1 VLEWKAKPVLESSVV
16 QNKAFQFIQRRENNL
31 RFFKQHYPDIYRQFV
46 NFQQTRA
53 EVTISNSEDE
63 VDLSFDGRSLYQGK
77 GKARAHQGVELFKST
92 FSQGTV
98 LPSQPPPW
106 PGDYKYPRLAHS
118 AIDRIARL
126 SPLTPKDYKGYP
138 IPNFYPLVV
147 FQGVGL
153 GYQVEELVTT
163 TEIENAL
170 ILEPELEI
178 FGASLL
184 TVDWERICRKFQ
196 KTGRSLRFLIG
207 VKHTEEHLWPALMRH
222 LMYYTPIFPI
232 MNLFLNERGDPVM
245 ETVSKRLNREAV
257 ASLTVWGHYDDE
269 VRQLNNALHAFHLG
283 IKVIPPKQS
292 VKSSI
297 PVLIVGSGPSLDD
310 RIDDIKE
317 VRDEVIVVSAG
328 TGLRVLIENDIYPDF
343 HVELESDYLNY
354 RVISSYD
361 REKLK
366 AVRII
371 AASQI
376 CPLIWELFG
385 EKRLYFKHENPI
397 GSLFAT
403 PETNIAGG
411 APTCTNAAI
420 ALCSQ
425 LGFNNIFLFGTDF
438 GFLNHEQHHSKS
450 SVYMESANKP
460 IGTELKE
467 RSDKTFT
474 KARTFRVPGVNE
486 TVVLTTQIY
495 FTAKRAMEGLI
506 EQTTDALSDS
516 LFFNCADGAEI
527 EGATWTSRESFIDK
541 IVSTTGG
548 QGERQRVLQKLF
560 TQEAEAVS
568 LNELDQ
574 KLALTERKLSTLAQ
588 KLESWLTNRRVRGK
602 KDITRLCSEI
612 SRYMEGQLKNEDLGF
627 YYLIRGTVRHFLYV
641 GFSHTLAM
649 DDKDQI
655 AIFLD
660 KWKREFTGTMNK
672 LPSHFAS
679 ITGKNYILNEDP
691 WVTQSLNVPDLAQ

>member
-1 VLEWKAKPVLESSVV
+1 MV

-31 RFFKQHYPDIYRQFV
+31 RFFKQHYPEIYRQFV
-46 NFQQTRA
+46 DFQQTRA

-77 GKARAHQGVELFKST
+77 GKARAHKGVELFKST
-92 FSQGTV
+92 FSEGTV

-106 PGDYKYPRLAHS
+106 PGDYRHPRFAHS

-126 SPLTPKDYKGYP
+126 SPLTPKNYKGYP

-153 GYQVEELVTT
+153 GYQIEELVTT

-170 ILEPELEI
+170 ILESELEI

-184 TVDWERICRKFQ
+184 TVDWERICTKFQ
-196 KTGRSLRFLIG
+196 KNGRSLRFLIG
-207 VKHTEEHLWPALMRH
+207 VEHTEEHLWPALMRH

-269 VRQLNNALHAFHLG
+269 VRQINNALHAFHLG

-292 VKSSI
+292 VKSNI

-310 RIDDIKE
+310 RIDDIKK

-328 TGLRVLIENDIYPDF
+328 TGLRALIENDIYPDF
-343 HVELESDYLNY
+343 HIELESDYINY

-366 AVRII
+366 TVRII

-385 EKRLYFKHENPI
+385 DQRLYFKHENPI
-397 GSLFAT
+397 GSLFGT

-425 LGFNNIFLFGTDF
+425 LGLSNIFLFGTDF
-438 GFLNHEQHHSKS
+438 GFQNHEQHHSKS
-450 SVYMESANKP
+450 SVYMDSADKQ
-460 IGTELKE
+460 IGTELKSSTE
-467 RSDKTFT
+467 KVFKKT
-474 KARTFRVPGVNE
+474 RTFRVPGVNDT
-486 TVVLTTQIY
+486 TVHTTQLY

-506 EQTTDALSDS
+506 EQTTDAFPDS
-516 LFFNCADGAEI
+516 SFFNCADGAEI
-527 EGATWTSRESFIDK
+527 EGATWTSREDFVDK
-541 IVSTTGG
+541 ASTSGG
-548 QGERQRVLQKLF
+548 QDERQQVLQKLF
-560 TQEAEAVS
+560 TPDAKTVS
-568 LNELDQ
+568 LDELGEQ
-574 KLALTERKLSTLAQ
+574 LTLTEKKLSTLAK
-588 KLESWLTNRRVRGK
+588 KLEGQLTTKRVRGK
-602 KDITRLCSEI
+602 KDITR
-612 SRYMEGQLKNEDLGF
+612 
-627 YYLIRGTVRHFLYV
+627 
-641 GFSHTLAM
+641 
-649 DDKDQI
+649 
-655 AIFLD
+655 
-660 KWKREFTGTMNK
+660 
-672 LPSHFAS
+672 
-679 ITGKNYILNEDP
+679 
-691 WVTQSLNVPDLAQ
+691 